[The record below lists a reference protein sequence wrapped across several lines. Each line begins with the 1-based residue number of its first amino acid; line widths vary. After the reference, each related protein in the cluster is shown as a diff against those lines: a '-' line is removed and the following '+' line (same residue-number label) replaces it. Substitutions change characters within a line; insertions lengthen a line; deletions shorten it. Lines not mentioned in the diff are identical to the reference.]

1 MSHKINILAISG
13 STRKNSS
20 NGNLIKAIAAL
31 TTDIFKV
38 EIFEGIDTLPHFN
51 PDLDYGKVEEDP
63 QVANFR
69 RKISAADAIL
79 ICTPEYAVG
88 VPGTL
93 KNAIDWTVSTMNFSK
108 KPVALITASTAG
120 SRGHQS
126 LLGTLLII
134 ESSITTDTQVLI
146 SSIQTKINSSLEITD
161 QETLNLINKLIN
173 SLAAMVNGNV
183 PVEALLPAPL
193 L

>member
-31 TTDIFKV
+31 TTDIFTI
-38 EIFEGIDTLPHFN
+38 EIFEGIDMLPHFN
-51 PDLDYGKVEEDP
+51 PDLDYGKVEEDL

-88 VPGTL
+88 VPGSL

-161 QETLNLINKLIN
+161 RETLNLINKLIN
-173 SLAAMVNGNV
+173 SLAAMVNGSV